1 MPKSGTATSKASI
14 PYLMGR
20 NLGSIRGVLGSFR
33 GVEVGKCIIV
43 NHREVPLLLARAG
56 SGAIPNWMVRPGGN
70 GNFSSFLKRAEAQ
83 AGAGAIILWRR
94 TSILFRLKN
103 QVAKSLQS
111 RRPRSI
117 VFTRVHHRQSP
128 RGSLRRALGFTR

>member
-1 MPKSGTATSKASI
+1 MSNASL

-33 GVEVGKCIIV
+33 GVEVGEGIIV

-56 SGAIPNWMVRPGGN
+56 SGSVPNWMVRAGGN
-70 GNFSSFLKRAEAQ
+70 GNFSGLLERAKAQ
-83 AGAGAIILWRR
+83 AGAGAIVLWRR
-94 TSILFRLKN
+94 TSMLFRLKN
-103 QVAKSLQS
+103 QVAGSLQS

-117 VFTRVHHRQSP
+117 VFRRGHHRQTP
-128 RGSLRRALGFTR
+128 RDSLHRAQGLTR